1 MRNVLDEMQENNL
14 LKIHESSFWVTF
26 FVLIFVI
33 VVQFVM
39 GASFKEILGELIV
52 LFFLGSTVI
61 VKCLKSGI
69 WMSEYEPSHKMNF
82 LISAIVS
89 VVIALFSQMR
99 VRKLDGVILHNN
111 ILQIIILILTIFIVC
126 FLILTL
132 TTWIYFRIYT
142 RKENE
147 DV

>member
-89 VVIALFSQMR
+89 VVIALFSR
-99 VRKLDGVILHNN
+99 TVHGNTGRACAGSGV
-111 ILQIIILILTIFIVC
+111 LIVPERRWRNGCKGFWL
-126 FLILTL
+126 
-132 TTWIYFRIYT
+132 
-142 RKENE
+142 
-147 DV
+147 